1 MMPIRTWLAGV
12 AGILAWT
19 VVVGSP
25 LAAGTEAVRGVDLI
39 SPHQF
44 PEDLVRAAIGDLIG
58 RPISRAAIR
67 ESLER
72 LWSLGLF
79 SELWVEEV
87 SDAGGLRLRFHLVR
101 RPFVRRVAWEGD
113 PGLPTVDLA
122 DAGGLA
128 VGGDAGPDRLQ
139 QARRNL
145 LTAYV
150 REGYFSAEVD
160 IRAQDD
166 PATNGHD
173 LTIVLRAGPRS
184 RISTVDIHGVTEAD
198 VAALRKSL
206 KLDADDEYSERATR
220 ERAQHLEDTMREA
233 GYFEARVSPPKTV
246 WHADSNRVNIEIDV
260 ERGPLY
266 RVEFRG
272 VEALSESTLRDR
284 LGFKESGVVDETEVA
299 TNARELEAAY
309 REPGHH
315 FARVSGSLD
324 GNGES
329 RTIRFEVS
337 EGPQVTVAAMA
348 ISGNQ
353 TIPTKQL
360 TERMSTRLPGI
371 LRSGIFRQDVLDQD
385 ILVLTAHYRAQGF
398 PDAVVGPPDVR
409 FSDDRR
415 RAEIEIPIREGHRL
429 LVGRITVEGARV
441 RSTTDVLAAV
451 PFKAGDPWVAQ
462 QGTDAQRAIRR
473 LYAER
478 GHLSAQ
484 VTLTTARVDDRV
496 DVTVRIDEGPL
507 TRVGRILIT
516 GLILTREYVVRR
528 ELPFAPGDL
537 FNPEALAD
545 TERRLAGLGVFDRV
559 QIGPLQPPPAPFAD
573 VVITLRESRPWRVE
587 FGGGYSTSDGW
598 RAIVEM
604 GHDNLFGT
612 GQSVS
617 IRQKLGQY
625 DERTDLTYRYPWL
638 FGTPLRGDISLFQQY
653 HDEHIYGYKQQQEG
667 FAAGIERTLLPV
679 PFKDLYRLRLGLRY
693 QLAWVRNY
701 DVPPSLVTA
710 GPDAILPGSQL
721 VAKLTPA
728 VTADYRDNVVDP
740 KNGSY
745 HTLSVDL
752 AGQYLGSE
760 ASFVKSTM
768 ETKWFFEGPLGTT
781 LALDAR
787 LGLAGPYGNSDSL
800 PSQERFYAGG
810 GTTIR
815 GYPQDK
821 VGPLDSNGNPLG
833 GNALVIGNLE
843 WRFPIWRWLGGA
855 AFLDT
860 GVVAPDVGSLTFSGF
875 KTGVGGGLR
884 ITTPVGPIRFDA
896 GYALNPIPGSG
907 RWQLYLA
914 IGHAF

>member
-1 MMPIRTWLAGV
+1 MMRGRLWLAG
-12 AGILAWT
+12 A
-19 VVVGSP
+19 VGVLVWLGAINSS
-25 LAAGTEAVRGVDLI
+25 AAAATGAVLGVDLV
-39 SPHQF
+39 SPQQL
-44 PEDLVRAAIGDLIG
+44 PADLVRAAIGDLTG
-58 RPISRAAIR
+58 RPLSRFAIR
-67 ESLER
+67 DSLAR
-72 LWSLGLF
+72 VWSLDLF
-79 SELWVEEV
+79 SDLWVEEV
-87 SDAGGLRLRFHLVR
+87 SEVGGLRLRFHLVR
-101 RPFVRRVAWEGD
+101 RPFVHGITWAGD

-122 DAGGLA
+122 DAAGLA
-128 VGGDAGPDRLQ
+128 LGGDADPARLE
-139 QARRNL
+139 QARRNVL
-145 LTAYV
+145 AAYA
-150 REGYFSAEVD
+150 REGYFSAAVD
-160 IRAQDD
+160 IRGRDD
-166 PATNGHD
+166 PATNGRD
-173 LTIVLRAGPRS
+173 LTIEVQAGPRA
-184 RISTVDIHGVTEAD
+184 RIGNVEIRGVTEAE
-198 VAALRKSL
+198 ATALRKSL
-206 KLDADDEYSERATR
+206 KLDADDEYSERVTR
-220 ERAQHLEDTMREA
+220 ERIQQLEDELRKD
-233 GYFEARVSPPKTV
+233 GYFEARLRLAQPV
-246 WHADSNRVNIEIDV
+246 WDSALNRVTIEV
-260 ERGPLY
+260 EAERGPKCQ
-266 RVEFRG
+266 VEFHG
-272 VEALSESTLRDR
+272 VTELKESDLRDR

-299 TNARELEAAY
+299 TNARELEAMY
-309 REPGHH
+309 RESGYH
-315 FARVSGSLD
+315 FARVAGSL
-324 GNGES
+324 GENGER
-329 RTIRFEVS
+329 RTIRFDVS
-337 EGPQVTVAAMA
+337 EGPRVTVAAIT

-353 TIPTKQL
+353 AIPADQL
-360 TERMSTRLPGI
+360 RERMTTRLPGI
-371 LRSGIFRQDVLDQD
+371 LRPGIFRQDLLDQD
-385 ILVLTAHYRAQGF
+385 VLALTAFHRTRGF
-398 PDAVVGPPDVR
+398 LEATVGPAEIQ

-415 RAEIEIPIREGHRL
+415 HAQIHIPIREGPRL
-429 LVGRITVEGARV
+429 LVGRVVVEGARV
-441 RSTTDVLAAV
+441 RSAEDILAAL
-451 PFKAGDPWVAQ
+451 PFKTGDPWVPSK
-462 QGTDAQRAIRR
+462 GTDAQRAVGR
-473 LYAER
+473 LYAQR
-478 GHLSAQ
+478 GYLSTQ
-484 VTLTTARVDDRV
+484 VTVEATRIDDRV
-496 DVTVRIDEGPL
+496 DMALRIEEGPP

-528 ELPFAPGDL
+528 ELLFAPGDL

-545 TERRLAGLGVFDRV
+545 TERRLAGLGIFDRV
-559 QIGPLQPPPAPFAD
+559 QIGPLQPPPTPFAD
-573 VVITLRESRPWRVE
+573 VVITLREGRPWRVE

-598 RAIVEM
+598 RAIVEV

-612 GQSVS
+612 GQSAS

-653 HDEHIYGYKQQQEG
+653 HDAHIYGYKQQQEG

-679 PFKDLYRLRLGLRY
+679 PFKDVYRLRLGLSY

-752 AGQYLGSE
+752 ASQYLGSE

-787 LGLAGPYGNSDSL
+787 LGLAGPYATSDSL

-843 WRFPIWRWLGGA
+843 WRFPIWRWFGGA

-860 GVVAPDVGSLTFSGF
+860 GLVAPDVSSLTFSGF

-907 RWQLYLA
+907 RWQLYFA